1 MPDLV
6 ERIDVDAP
14 PERVW
19 ALLTDW
25 ERQGDWML
33 ATDVRTVGDSA

>member
-1 MPDLV
+1 MAELV

-19 ALLTDW
+19 ALLTLADPCW
-25 ERQGDWML
+25 ETR
-33 ATDVRTVGDSA
+33 